1 MAKGFNLTAE
11 INLRGPSNIRQVV
24 GNIRKQLGSVNTN
37 VNVKIDKN
45 TAKQISVANKAF
57 TNFNKTLKQTQT
69 LSNATSSSLSKLA
82 TSAQQLSTNLATVP
96 QKMSQAAKSANQIAQ
111 NNKNAAQ
118 QTQVLS
124 SEFAEFGRQ
133 SALAVRRFA
142 AFATVTGVIYK
153 VSNAVTSATKDFLAF
168 EKELIKVAQVS
179 RTSVGQLD
187 FLTNNITKLS
197 TGLGVASNDLIGI
210 SRTLAQ
216 AGLSAQDTSKALQA
230 LARSALAPTFD
241 DLNRTV
247 EGSIALMKQF
257 GIGANQLEGA
267 LGSINAVAGRFAV
280 EAGDI
285 ITAISRAGGVFAS
298 ASKGVAEGT
307 DALNQFIAVF
317 TSVRATTR
325 ESAETIATGL
335 RTIFTRIQRTDTID
349 SLKAFGITLT
359 DLEGKFVGPY
369 KAIELLSRGLKTLDP
384 RDLRFGR
391 IVEELGGFRQI
402 GKVIPLIQQFGTAQ
416 KALNVAQQG
425 SSSLARDAAVAQQS
439 LANQIAKVQE
449 QFTALIRSIAGSD
462 GFRDLTRG
470 VLDIASALISVAD
483 AAKGALPALTAIFAI
498 KGFQALTQ
506 FGGGFLGGIKKGG
519 GSLNSGG
526 YVRGFARG
534 GVVPG
539 TGNTDTVPAMLTPG
553 EFVIRKKAVSTI
565 GTKKLHS
572 MNRYASGGV
581 IKPKDSIGYVV
592 AQQGVTPDTK
602 SVNKELTVGQLPK
615 GVNFK
620 GKKTLAPD
628 DTFTLQADYRKLAVS
643 SPKEAGFAGEQA
655 TSKALQSVD
664 TFLNS
669 GKGKT
674 GFPKNPTSN
683 ISGNK
688 SAQESLNGYVFEE
701 ILSKY
706 IGQAERGN
714 APFDFLNKSSLAGSL
729 KNDPVPNYLDAARRY
744 KSPDDMTTKILNAN
758 AEQGL
763 GLTASGFQQT
773 NDQAKKKKQA
783 EQLVKKKTVEKAR
796 GGSVQD
802 TVPAMLT
809 PGEFVINK
817 KSAQKLGAARLH
829 SLNKADKV
837 KGYNKGGFV
846 QYFKNG
852 GKVEGLDDS
861 VNAALSRKDIAL
873 TNSMLAKLPGS
884 IMSLVNATDTF
895 GTAILSSDPK
905 TAAAQVK
912 AYTRAMSKGK
922 TQSEALSSAI
932 DAGIAETRKYSSSTS
947 KVQKKLD
954 AQAAG
959 ITSRTK
965 SQGYSAGTADTR
977 TSGSIVAGRAAA
989 GGLSRSGD
997 DMALLA
1003 RESDAAAK
1011 KLKAYFKPQVAGKAL
1026 TVFQATLLKT
1036 GSTTRAM
1043 AAAMAKGSQAT
1054 KALPPATFSL
1064 IGSFKKLDT
1073 SMPTFNK
1080 AIKAATG
1087 AFQSAKGYMERI
1099 RQNKILKHMS
1109 KFGTILAFAGPML
1122 ADQVGNMVGGE
1133 KGAGIA
1139 GGAAGASTA
1148 VAVGA
1153 QFGPIGAAVG
1163 AIAAIPLA
1171 IDGYNK
1177 GVARKKIELENIKL
1191 DKFAKAVESAMK
1203 SLEKNA
1209 NDLGA
1214 GRAVSQNIKNLR
1226 ESGATKAGAERDK
1239 AGSGILSAIG
1249 DYFTLGMV
1257 GQEYNTDTRTSAEKE
1272 SSRLNNAAAAGAASQ
1287 QYIDQQ
1293 IAATGSLA
1301 NVEKSQNAIGQTT
1314 DDLIR
1319 NITRANPAYQAQVQQ
1334 ILDANMAEEL
1344 KTKQIE
1350 KLGKKYD
1357 QETVARNKQAV
1368 KDKALQAASAKLTT
1382 AMMVQSASLQRTT
1395 DAYSSALERGSTG
1408 LDKAT
1413 AAIDKMASGAT
1424 GYTARLKS
1432 VEVLDNPNAFSR
1444 QEQNAAISQGASFAG
1459 EDKGFMEQSARF
1471 ALDAGDIIAKASVAA
1486 QKDASKAGNIGD
1498 DMINQLSKRLKDTM
1512 GDNPLTDNIIKD
1524 LQAGL
1529 EAQRGSEGGVDLQ
1542 KLIENSK
1549 FAKSLDFSQA
1559 SLDAVTEGAQFLE
1572 KALNMA
1578 AHGADLYA
1586 KQTQRIV
1593 ANQAQYQQTILQ
1605 SNIALKQA
1613 LGQEVG
1619 VGEKVS
1625 ARNQVAA
1632 TQAGVQSPA
1641 QLGGNQLL
1649 KKEDS
1654 LKLEVE
1660 RINKQLDVF
1669 ANTTDATNLKA
1680 NKAYMSLVKRLGET
1694 ESQLT
1699 RTSSAIQNLP
1709 SVIEGNINDV
1719 IGEIG
1724 RISQIEAQQKQ
1735 AQADFATKLV
1745 TSTPE
1750 ELGEINKSSKI
1761 LNNALEG
1768 NVRTISQS
1776 NAAQQAYQT
1785 TLRNGGTVQEANSN
1799 AQKAFAQETSSAL
1812 NMFNE
1817 MVSMSGASGDDI
1829 NSTRADLLETF
1840 AKGQGQ
1846 GLENT
1851 PMFKQILNNLKKPS
1865 GESQQLKALQDILSV
1880 LKTELG
1886 AAVGQAN
1893 QSIENRQSDILGA
1906 TETEFLKQLKQ
1917 VELNFNQQQINSL
1930 KEIGINRPG
1939 KVTGAP
1945 EMNKGGVVYAN
1956 KGTYVDYQPRGTD
1969 TVPAMLTPGEFVVNR
1984 QATQKNRGLLQAI
1997 NNSGKTS
2004 RSYSKGGVIYAA
2016 GGVALDE
2023 ALLKGGVDT
2032 SKPLMDYSTI
2042 ADDGSLKPATPRGF
2056 DINAYEAPEGSQ
2068 AGIKVG
2074 KEGKSLTTNAQI
2086 EKELQSEFTEKSSGE
2101 AAEGAVK
2108 KNKGIIQKTKEFL
2121 DPRNSPIVQGSK
2133 KPLKATG
2140 RGVTQFTKD
2149 KVLKDIDGGS
2159 LASVKGGVGLVATI
2173 GANVGGQYIAKHLGA
2188 DQTTAENVGNATG
2201 MATEIAVNTMTGAA
2215 KNAKALGTTGN
2226 VASAAKGLAI
2236 NAGIDIARTG
2246 YEIVKDP
2253 GKFHQKKMQ
2262 DATYKD
2268 GITVGNVVKGGLAGL
2283 ARPADTIAQFG
2294 YSTVGA
2300 IQDDFKRIE
2309 SIKKRKRAQSKQ
2321 VASASRDKFV
2331 SGLGPIAALYV
2342 NELSDLEL
2350 AKERKEIEDSV
2361 YLSRKSGLP
2370 RVTPQDFAK
2379 GGRPVDPS
2387 WWKLGAKSAQEQVDE
2402 ILANRVKLAI
2412 ETKRSRQNIKDD
2424 NAAAAK
2430 KRLMVEANELARR
2443 GNSNPP
2449 SYEDLI
2455 NKAKQTQGI
2464 GWGTPP
2470 TRKQID
2476 WAKNEIEAIE
2486 SMARSERR
2494 QVHEETTRSLG
2505 LPLSATQEDIDKV
2518 QLKRQQ
2524 GQETEAARE
2533 ARNRTGF
2540 YPGEQVNRHKR
2551 VTGFTSPQFL
2561 PPGSLEAEVGTEL
2574 ATRQKLTR
2582 QIEEVMRSKPGLF
2595 GDGDGMSLADKLAFE
2610 NDKNK
2615 KLKTLHTQRDGINRQ
2630 IESKLSSSK
2639 LDDKETRD
2647 SMWKSHNKGEVLQ
2660 DRRDQRKAEYDAK
2673 KKRAEQGK
2681 AKAEATI
2688 AAAKWT
2694 GLIGSVNPD
2703 KLRFTR
2709 PDQLKAFRK
2718 NIINRVRNEFGIKKD
2733 QPDSEVGRILKKV
2746 GVPGDLVEKLMKP
2759 YSSTDMANVYESMSM
2774 QGGFRSTA
2782 AQGYADALARAHRAG
2797 GLENASPQDQETIK
2811 NADPKL
2817 RSQVHSKFQATVSKN
2832 VSVLQRLT
2840 KSLEGKGLI
2849 TASGGSDDPG
2859 GTNGAAGM
2867 LDGAN
2872 NPSAVINPQAAMRAA
2887 QERAKIVQ
2895 NLVASGIVGPNDN
2908 AAAKAIRGYG
2918 FSKLATFLYPN
2929 ATQEPIKGIDL
2940 KTKGDQEK
2948 KEPETTQGK
2957 PKEAPAPSTKAPA
2970 KSTGMSLE
2978 EYTRKG
2984 PRFVGPLNR
2993 QRGGMIYASTGMMV
3007 PYEPRGTDTVPAMLT
3022 PGEFVVNRKATQ
3034 QNRSLLESI
3043 NSGRAYS
3050 KGGVVYAA
3058 EGKHIDEDEKTKNK
3072 KRRGQ
3077 TTPTISGSNQRVPE
3091 QGSVAFQ
3098 GALSAKAK
3106 MDQVPLR
3113 VAFQALQHYGQKY
3126 MTSPLKALMEE
3137 ERSAQAQRAGEG
3149 NVAPGA
3155 TPKELQKTEPKSASS
3170 GDTYDLTNPSDRQAI
3185 GGDAYKSL
3193 EAHVTNKENLARLVT
3208 VGMRNTRLQQNAG
3221 ALQAKGYAAYTGSNV
3236 KTGASMITVPQ
3247 KQMSKATMSHEFAH
3261 ALQGQIPG
3269 GYTKKVG
3276 GSSTVQ
3282 QFLDSYMGKLNAGE
3296 LKDDHLVPGQGGIAY
3311 YDKEAMLRTQQEIFA
3326 TLVQLKNQ
3334 DPSNFAS
3341 TGGPAALTDVM
3352 KAYGFSRGGAVHFRR
3367 QGTDTIPAMLTPG
3380 EFVVNKD
3387 AAQQNLTALQA
3398 MNQGGRVSYLANGTP
3413 GVGGLLELDSAI
3425 KPVIQAFQ
3433 QLTQNIGQ
3441 NAPANVPAGGVSSN
3455 SLDTSGLG
3463 TFTDTFGNLI
3473 SQLSNISLPQIPS
3486 VINLQMA
3493 PASIQVDI
3501 TGAEALGALTPDLEK
3516 LAQTIVSREINRF
3529 QQENIEN

>member
-1 MAKGFNLTAE
+1 
-11 INLRGPSNIRQVV
+11 
-24 GNIRKQLGSVNTN
+24 
-37 VNVKIDKN
+37 
-45 TAKQISVANKAF
+45 
-57 TNFNKTLKQTQT
+57 
-69 LSNATSSSLSKLA
+69 
-82 TSAQQLSTNLATVP
+82 
-96 QKMSQAAKSANQIAQ
+96 
-111 NNKNAAQ
+111 
-118 QTQVLS
+118 
-124 SEFAEFGRQ
+124 
-133 SALAVRRFA
+133 
-142 AFATVTGVIYK
+142 
-153 VSNAVTSATKDFLAF
+153 
-168 EKELIKVAQVS
+168 
-179 RTSVGQLD
+179 
-187 FLTNNITKLS
+187 
-197 TGLGVASNDLIGI
+197 
-210 SRTLAQ
+210 
-216 AGLSAQDTSKALQA
+216 
-230 LARSALAPTFD
+230 
-241 DLNRTV
+241 
-247 EGSIALMKQF
+247 
-257 GIGANQLEGA
+257 
-267 LGSINAVAGRFAV
+267 
-280 EAGDI
+280 
-285 ITAISRAGGVFAS
+285 
-298 ASKGVAEGT
+298 
-307 DALNQFIAVF
+307 
-317 TSVRATTR
+317 
-325 ESAETIATGL
+325 
-335 RTIFTRIQRTDTID
+335 
-349 SLKAFGITLT
+349 
-359 DLEGKFVGPY
+359 
-369 KAIELLSRGLKTLDP
+369 
-384 RDLRFGR
+384 
-391 IVEELGGFRQI
+391 GGFRQI

-449 QFTALIRSIAGSD
+449 QFTALIRSIAGSQ
-462 GFRDLTRG
+462 GFRDLTKG
-470 VLDIASALISVAD
+470 VLNIASALISVAD

-506 FGGGFLGGIKKGG
+506 FGSGFLGGIKKGG

-581 IKPKDSIGYVV
+581 IKPKDSVGYVSAV
-592 AQQGVTPDTK
+592 QGTTPATESLSQTIIAKD
-602 SVNKELTVGQLPK
+602 LPK

-620 GKKTLAPD
+620 GKKSLAPD
-628 DTFTLQADYRKLAVS
+628 DTLTLQADYRKLGIS
-643 SPKEAGFAGEQA
+643 SPKEAGYAGEKA
-655 TSKALQSVD
+655 TSKALKSVD
-664 TFLNS
+664 TYLNS

-674 GFPKNPTSN
+674 GFPKNPASN
-683 ISGNK
+683 IAGDP
-688 SAQESLNGYVFEE
+688 SAEASLNGYVFEQ
-701 ILSKY
+701 IVSKFLNTAAK
-706 IGQAERGN
+706 GGKT
-714 APFDFLNKSSLAGSL
+714 PFDFVGTEGKTLDKSL
-729 KNDPVPNYLDAARRY
+729 KNDPVPNYLDAARTA
-744 KSPDDMTTKILNAN
+744 KNDSQMATKILNAN
-758 AEQGL
+758 VTQGL
-763 GLTASGFQQT
+763 DFAASGFQQT

-783 EQLVKKKTVEKAR
+783 ERVVKQRTTQKAR

-817 KSAQKLGAARLH
+817 KSAQKLGAAKLH
-829 SLNKADKV
+829 ALNKADKV

-932 DAGIAETRKYSSSTS
+932 DAGIAETRKYSTSTQ
-947 KVQKKLD
+947 KTAKKLD

-965 SQGYSAGTADTR
+965 AEGKQAGTADTR
-977 TSGSIVAGRAAA
+977 DAGSIVAGRAAA

-1036 GSTTRAM
+1036 GSTTKAM

-1064 IGSFKKLDT
+1064 INSFKNLDT

-1087 AFQSAKGYMERI
+1087 AFQRAKGYMEGI
-1099 RQNKILKHMS
+1099 RQNRMVKNMT
-1109 KFGTILAFAGPML
+1109 KFGGILAIAGPML
-1122 ADQVGNMVGGE
+1122 ADQIGNAIGGE

-1139 GGAAGASTA
+1139 QGAAGATA
-1148 VAVGA
+1148 VASAGA
-1153 QFGPIGAAVG
+1153 FLGPIGAVVG
-1163 AIAAIPLA
+1163 ALAAIPVA
-1171 IDGYNK
+1171 IDGYNQ
-1177 GVARKKIELENIKL
+1177 GVAEKKIELENIKL
-1191 DKFAKAVESAMK
+1191 DRYAKAADAGMQA
-1203 SLEKNA
+1203 LEKNA
-1209 NDLGA
+1209 GDVNALNQI
-1214 GRAVSQNIKNLR
+1214 SQSIMQSNVAAQRKLAAEIDKNS
-1226 ESGATKAGAERDK
+1226 SGFG
-1239 AGSGILSAIG
+1239 SAIINTATFG
-1249 DYFTLGMV
+1249 MAGNPLG
-1257 GQEYNTDTRTSAEKE
+1257 TDTRSSDEKA
-1272 SSRLNNAAAAGAASQ
+1272 NAAASASQ
-1287 QYIDQQ
+1287 AQADVAERVIQQQ
-1293 IAATGSLA
+1293 IQAEGNLSKLNGSLA
-1301 NVEKSQNAIGQTT
+1301 KQGKSV
-1314 DDLIR
+1314 DDLYGTIVQ
-1319 NITRANPAYQAQVQQ
+1319 ANPAYQSAVQE
-1334 ILDANMAEEL
+1334 IKDANMAEEL
-1344 KTKQIE
+1344 KTKQIA
-1350 KLGKKYD
+1350 KLTAEYTD
-1357 QETVARNKQAV
+1357 NVRKQTRAQIA
-1368 KDKALQAASAKLTT
+1368 DKARADASAKLAK
-1382 AMMVQSASLQRTT
+1382 AMNVQAASLKRTT
-1395 DAYSSALERGSTG
+1395 DAYSAALKRGSTA
-1408 LDKAT
+1408 LDKAA

-1444 QEQNAAISQGASFAG
+1444 QEQNAAISQGASFSG
-1459 EDKGFMEQSARF
+1459 QDRGFMEQSARF
-1471 ALDAGDIIAKASVAA
+1471 ALDADDIIAKATVAA
-1486 QKDASKAGNIGD
+1486 QKDPSKAGTVGE
-1498 DMINQLSKRLKDTM
+1498 DMINQLTKRLEATM
-1512 GDNPLTDNIIKD
+1512 GRNELTAGIKKE
-1524 LQAGL
+1524 LQDAL
-1529 EAQRGSEGGVDLQ
+1529 SAQIKKGGDAGVDLQ
-1542 KLIENSK
+1542 ALLENPKL
-1549 FAKSLDFSQA
+1549 AQSLEFSQA
-1559 SLDAVTEGAQFLE
+1559 SLDAVTQGAQFLE

-1694 ESQLT
+1694 EGQLQ

-1750 ELGEINKSSKI
+1750 ELGEINKASKI

-1768 NVRTISQS
+1768 NVRTITQS

-1851 PMFKQILNNLKKPS
+1851 PMFKQILNNLRQPS

-1893 QSIENRQSDILGA
+1893 QSIENKGTDILGA
-1906 TETEFLKQLKQ
+1906 TETEFLKQLRQ

-1930 KEIGINRPG
+1930 KELGINRPG

-2074 KEGKSLTTNAQI
+2074 KEGKALTTNAQI

-2133 KPLKATG
+2133 KPLQATG

-2173 GANVGGQYIAKHLGA
+2173 GANIGGEYIAKHLGA

-2350 AKERKEIEDSV
+2350 AKERKEIEDSI

-2379 GGRPVDPS
+2379 GSRPVDPS

-2430 KRLMVEANELARR
+2430 KRLMIEANELAKR

-2476 WAKNEIEAIE
+2476 WAKNEIEAAE

-2494 QVHEETTRSLG
+2494 QVHEETTRALG

-2533 ARNRTGF
+2533 ARSKRGF

-2574 ATRQKLTR
+2574 AARQKLTR

-2746 GVPGDLVEKLMKP
+2746 GVPGDLVDKLMKP

-2782 AQGYADALARAHRAG
+2782 AQAYAEALARAHRAG
-2797 GLENASPQDQETIK
+2797 GLENASTQDQETIK

-3077 TTPTISGSNQRVPE
+3077 TTPTISGSNQRLPE
-3091 QGSVAFQ
+3091 QGSAAFQ
-3098 GALSAKAK
+3098 GALNAKAK
-3106 MDQVPLR
+3106 MDQIPLR
-3113 VAFQALQHYGQKY
+3113 TAFQALQHYGQKY

-3155 TPKELQKTEPKSASS
+3155 TPRELQKTEPKSASS
-3170 GDTYDLTNPSDRQAI
+3170 ADTYDLTNPSDRQAI

-3221 ALQAKGYAAYTGSNV
+3221 GLQRLNQGRGAAALTQSRTDN
-3236 KTGASMITVPQ
+3236 GASMITVPQ

-3282 QFLDSYMGKLNAGE
+3282 QFLDNYMGKLNAGQ
-3296 LKDDHLVPGQGGIAY
+3296 LKDDHLVPGKGGISY
-3311 YDKEAMLRTQQEIFA
+3311 YDKETMMRTQQEIFA

-3334 DPSNFAS
+3334 DPSNFTS

-3501 TGAEALGALTPDLEK
+3501 TGAEALGALTPDLER